1 MSVKT
6 LYPTTQ
12 PSLLLDFA
20 NVKQLDP
27 RVTFVR
33 TTTATYYD
41 GVTTAKAEENLL
53 LRSQEFENAAWNKT
67 NTTITANNA
76 TAPDGT
82 STAETVTATAGT
94 NIDAIVA
101 RFNLSSTAG
110 LDYVISFFAKA
121 GTYSAFQITNGNF
134 QASSAHANF
143 DLSAG
148 TVGTSANCTASIQ
161 NAGNSWY
168 RCIVVFAA
176 TATVTS
182 GAVYACLA
190 ASTSASRFQKWSP
203 VGTETIELWGAQ
215 LEQRSAVTAYTPTT
229 TQPITNYIPV
239 LLTAPAGVARFDHNP
254 TTGESLGLLIEEQRT
269 NLWLRSE
276 EFDNAT
282 WVKDSCTVLANAT
295 ISPDGT
301 LTADRFVPNAGALA
315 NSRLR
320 QGFAY
325 TAQQF
330 TYTVYAKKDGNFL
343 YYATAS
349 AAVFNPVPSV
359 YVDLTDGSV
368 LQSSNATTTVT
379 SVGNGWYRISIKP
392 NANAVS
398 GTSSFGILHGAAD
411 AVGSSAVTGNGYSG
425 IFFWGAQLEAG
436 AFPTSYIPTVAA
448 TVTRNADAA
457 TMTGTNF
464 SSWYRQDEGSIF
476 TSFNVGA
483 VSPIFKVAF
492 HAFIDTTARGF
503 QFVVNANGASASF
516 NIYNDA
522 SEYQGT
528 APFPATPANSSV
540 VAVGSY
546 KTDDSAASINVNGS
560 ASAPTTDTSVI
571 LPSGLTQLSIGRASN
586 GSGNLNGHIR
596 KLAYYPKRLTN
607 AELQGLT
614 S

>member
-143 DLSAG
+143 DLSDG

-190 ASTSASRFQKWSP
+190 ANTSANRFQKWSP

-215 LEQRSAVTAYTPTT
+215 LEQRSSVTAYTPTT
-229 TQPITNYIPV
+229 DQPITNYVPA
-239 LLTAPAGVARFDHNP
+239 LQTAASGVARSDHNP
-254 TTGESLGLLIEEQRT
+254 TTFESLGLLVEEQRT
-269 NLWLRSE
+269 NLILQSE
-276 EFDNAT
+276 DFGTTWAT
-282 WVKDSCTVLANAT
+282 TRASVTTNT
-295 ISPDGT
+295 IVAPNGT
-301 LTADRFVPNAGALA
+301 LTGDKLVEDTTAS
-315 NSRLR
+315 NSHIIGQSSLS
-320 QGFAY
+320 Y
-325 TAQQF
+325 TSG
-330 TYTVYAKKDGNFL
+330 TSYSYSLYAKAAERTVIRLAFPSSAFGTSVAYNF
-343 YYATAS
+343 
-349 AAVFNPVPSV
+349 
-359 YVDLTDGSV
+359 DLTAGT
-368 LQSSNATTTVT
+368 ATLVT
-379 SVGNGWYRISIKP
+379 AGTGNSASITAVGNGWYRCV
-392 NANAVS
+392 VS
-398 GTSSFGILHGAAD
+398 AQATSTTNGTNQIFLIGGGFATY
-411 AVGSSAVTGNGYSG
+411 TGDGYSG
-425 IFFWGAQLEAG
+425 IYIWGAQLEEG

-448 TVTRNADAA
+448 TVTRNADVA

-464 SSWYRQDEGSIF
+464 SSWYRADEGTLYAEFIQSNQNTTFRGIARLTDSSLSSNSIGILIA
-476 TSFNVGA
+476 SNSLSVRG
-483 VSPIFKVAF
+483 IINLIGVAQ
-492 HAFIDTTARGF
+492 ASLVLGNTTAE
-503 QFVVNANGASASF
+503 QKSKAAFV
-516 NIYNDA
+516 
-522 SEYQGT
+522 
-528 APFPATPANSSV
+528 
-540 VAVGSY
+540 Y
-546 KTDDSAASINVNGS
+546 KTDDVAGVLNAGS
-560 ASAPTTDTSVI
+560 VLTDSSVI
-571 LPSGLTQLSIGRASN
+571 LPVVDRLNIGEFSG
-586 GSGNLNGHIR
+586 GSLNGYIN
-596 KLAYYPKRLTN
+596 KIAFYPSRIPDAQLQALT
-607 AELQGLT
+607 T
-614 S
+614 

>member
-53 LRSQEFENAAWNKT
+53 LHSQEFENAAWNKT

-143 DLSAG
+143 DLSDG

-239 LLTAPAGVARFDHNP
+239 LLTAPAGVARSDHNP
-254 TTGESLGLLIEEQRT
+254 TTGESLGLLVEEQRT
-269 NLWLRSE
+269 NLVLRSE
-276 EFDNAT
+276 EFDNAAWT
-282 WVKDSCTVLANAT
+282 KTNSSITSNIIVA
-295 ISPDGT
+295 PDGT
-301 LTADRFVPNAGALA
+301 LTGDKLVENTATSAHLA
-315 NSRLR
+315 R
-320 QGFAY
+320 QSPTGTV
-325 TAQQF
+325 TAVHTF
-330 TYTVYAKKDGNFL
+330 SCYAKAAERSVIALQLVDDTSTGNGIASYFNL
-343 YYATAS
+343 LTGATS
-349 AAVFNPVPSV
+349 NISNFGNGSGAV
-359 YVDLTDGSV
+359 
-368 LQSSNATTTVT
+368 ATMTA
-379 SVGNGWYRISIKP
+379 VGNGWYRCTLSGIT
-392 NANAVS
+392 NTS
-398 GTSSFGILHGAAD
+398 GTTFRAIVFVVQTA
-411 AVGSSAVTGNGYSG
+411 GSTTYTGDGYSG
-425 IFFWGAQLEAG
+425 IYIWGAQLEAG

-448 TVTRNADAA
+448 TVTRNADEAS
-457 TMTGTNF
+457 MTGTNF
-464 SSWYRQDEGSIF
+464 SSWYRADEGTLYSEAIF
-476 TSFNVGA
+476 TNTVSFNTVAALGDGTTNNIIRTIQWNDGTDRIFAVTTNNTTQASFIGTGQVGA
-483 VSPIFKVAF
+483 SKFAGAYKF
-492 HAFIDTTARGF
+492 ND
-503 QFVVNANGASASF
+503 VNAS
-516 NIYNDA
+516 
-522 SEYQGT
+522 
-528 APFPATPANSSV
+528 
-540 VAVGSY
+540 
-546 KTDDSAASINVNGS
+546 KNGS
-560 ASAPTTDTSVI
+560 IGTTDTSAVI
-571 LPSGLTQLSIGRASN
+571 PAVNALYIGQSGPALFL
-586 GSGNLNGHIR
+586 LNGHIR